1 MLADMEEKKQK
12 LSLGQVQKII
22 DEQVARIKEGNQE
35 EVNGSQIDVGMKEDA
50 AMLSPGPK
58 RCLLKIFLKRFV
70 K

>member
-35 EVNGSQIDVGMKEDA
+35 ELNGSQIDVEMKEDA
-50 AMLSPGPK
+50 AMLSPAPK
-58 RCLLKIFLKRFV
+58 RCLLKIFLKRFL